1 MAASRSP
8 LNYTGNKGCL
18 IPQILA
24 LMPEHQTYVEPCMG
38 SAEVFFC
45 KPPAPLEILN
55 DYNGDLV
62 NFFRTIQSSRKL
74 SLLLGRLYLSVN
86 AEQLFQENRVLLNSV
101 PNVLDD
107 LRETAEQA
115 ERLSWQEIRRAAAF
129 LENQFYS
136 FSSTGQSYGIAA
148 RDITSRLPRL
158 IAAYKRL
165 RNAVILHRDYKDAIR
180 YAAGPE
186 TFIFLDPPYRG
197 TEDCYPKGDFSSDEH
212 AELFRFLHDLHRTYG
227 GRCRFLV
234 TYNNDPY
241 IRALAEQHGFQASVV
256 SRLDNMRQ
264 SKGGG
269 TQYEELLITNYDQQ
283 EQAAKNRQVV
293 SMEQAQFSLF

>member
-8 LNYTGNKGCL
+8 LNYTGNKSCL

-24 LMPEHQTYVEPCMG
+24 LMPAHETYIEPCMG

-62 NFFRTIQSSRKL
+62 RFFRTLQNNMKL

-86 AEQLFQENRVLLNSV
+86 SEQLFQENQALLAST
-101 PNVLDD
+101 PNLLDD
-107 LRETAEQA
+107 LNSTAEMA
-115 ERLSWQEIRRAAAF
+115 DCLSWKEIRQAAAF

-148 RDITSRLPRL
+148 RDLTARLRR
-158 IAAYKRL
+158 IAAVYGRL

-180 YAAGPE
+180 YAAGPK

-197 TEDCYPKGDFSSDEH
+197 TEDYYPKGDFTEDEH
-212 AELFRFLHDLHRTYG
+212 AELFRFLHDLHRTYD